1 MEQLSFFLTFFM
13 KHASLRVELKLGQ
26 LIEFSFESK
35 YSLKQVL
42 LGMNKSNTFSNYK
55 ECPAKILVYDA
66 AEVFHDVKAKPGNT
80 AFSWEELDLKNM
92 RPLFH
97 VSMSWMWPNLI

>member
-80 AFSWEELDLKNM
+80 AFS
-92 RPLFH
+92 
-97 VSMSWMWPNLI
+97 

>member
-1 MEQLSFFLTFFM
+1 
-13 KHASLRVELKLGQ
+13 
-26 LIEFSFESK
+26 
-35 YSLKQVL
+35 
-42 LGMNKSNTFSNYK
+42 MNKSNMFSNYR
-55 ECPAKILVYDA
+55 ECPTKLLVYDA
-66 AEVFHDVKAKPGNT
+66 AEVFHDVKGKPGNT